1 MRFFS
6 LIASAVL
13 ASLALASPIESESG
27 LEARSVKTGN
37 STKCI
42 SYHAAD
48 KLVHDYIKLRTPG
61 LSVRQKQVLAA
72 HILADN
78 YADRSQSVD
87 WLSNSDVCQIP
98 SVPHSCKPDP
108 LVLEA
113 SGPIPL
119 T

>member
-27 LEARSVKTGN
+27 LEARSVKT
-37 STKCI
+37 SSSAKCI

-48 KLVHDYIKLRTPG
+48 KLVNDYIKLRTPG
-61 LSVRQKQVLAA
+61 LSVHQKQKLAA

-87 WLSNSDVCQIP
+87 WLSNSEVRQIP
-98 SVPHSCKPDP
+98 SVPHSCK
-108 LVLEA
+108 
-113 SGPIPL
+113 SGPLI
-119 T
+119 